1 MNSLAFRAVIAA
13 THVVG
18 MAADREFLSTWICAF
33 GADKD
38 VAALRVVLIPSN
50 GIAFGV
56 GAKVDRSGDH
66 CNNSEDGGDD

>member
-1 MNSLAFRAVIAA
+1 
-13 THVVG
+13 